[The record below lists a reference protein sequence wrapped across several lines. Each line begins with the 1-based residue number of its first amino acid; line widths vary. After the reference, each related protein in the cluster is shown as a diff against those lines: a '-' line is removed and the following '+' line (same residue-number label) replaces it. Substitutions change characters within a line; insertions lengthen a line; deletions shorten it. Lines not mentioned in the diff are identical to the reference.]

1 MSGAIYSDAWYRI
14 ADARVSLLPGVRTSR
29 QSYRGQPWVV
39 LEDAYAHRFFRITPE
54 AHDFL
59 LTLHQ
64 GVTVDAA
71 WQAYLRAHPQRAP
84 GQEEVVQLLSQL
96 HVSNLL
102 HFSDGANS
110 IEIDRR
116 AREVRSKE
124 LRNKLMSFL
133 YFRMPIWDPDDALTA
148 MDKALRAVPM
158 WLMVL
163 VCLAVAVAGGSAV
176 VADWHLV
183 GDRAQG
189 AFAWA
194 NLPWLYL
201 CMAVMKVVHEICHG
215 LVCKRYGGSVHT
227 FGLMFLV
234 TTPLPYVDTTAS
246 WAFPNKWH
254 RMLVSSAGMLA
265 DLFMAGLGALVW
277 AATGPGLVNSL
288 AFNVMLIGS
297 VSSLLFNGNPLLRF
311 DAYYVLAD
319 ALDIP
324 NFYQKS
330 QQYWFYLA
338 DRYLLGSHAARS
350 PVDVSS
356 ERKWFLMYAPVSLVY
371 RLIVSYA
378 IVLFVMD
385 LWLGLG
391 LVMLVLTVYMLLLA
405 PAWKGLNHL
414 FGAQVQAHR
423 WRAWTGAGGLAGAV
437 AVLVFAVPWPHSIM
451 AQGVVQMSRFSV
463 LYAPIDARLERA
475 VLGHGQT
482 VASGTPLMWFDA
494 TALRLDME
502 QTLRERDELLAL
514 ERAALSRQ
522 VVDLQPLVEQRL
534 AKEQRLL
541 ELQSRL
547 SKAVVRAPHAGRYV
561 ALEGAERQGAW
572 LSQGTEVGH
581 VLDPSQG
588 FQFVAVVSQ
597 ERARELFASP
607 VGEINLRVL
616 GQADQLI
623 AVERVVLLP
632 YQLDKLPSA
641 ALGWLGGGD
650 LAVSNQDAKG
660 EKAAEEFFEVRLTL
674 KPDPASGV
682 VLAHGMRGVL
692 RLALPPSSL
701 YERINEAMRQL
712 VQKRYRLG

>member
-14 ADARVSLLPGVRTSR
+14 AQARVSLLPGVRTSR
-29 QSYRGQPWVV
+29 QRYRERPWVV

-64 GVTVDAA
+64 GVTVDEA
-71 WQAYLRAHPQRAP
+71 WQAYLRQYPEQAP

-102 HFSDGANS
+102 HFSEGANN

-116 AREVRSKE
+116 AGEVRQKE
-124 LRNKLMSFL
+124 LRGKLMSFL
-133 YFRMPIWDPDDALTA
+133 YFRIPLWDPDDFLTA
-148 MDKALRAVPM
+148 MDRRLR
-158 WLMVL
+158 WLPAWLL
-163 VCLAVAVAGGSAV
+163 VAFWLGLTLAAGSAV
-176 VADWHLV
+176 IANWSQI

-215 LVCKRYGGSVHT
+215 LVCKRYGGRVHT

-265 DLFMAGLGALVW
+265 DLFMAALGALVW
-277 AATGPGLVNSL
+277 ASTGPGLVNSL

-330 QQYWFYLA
+330 QQYWYYLT

-350 PVDVSS
+350 PVDAPS
-356 ERKWFLMYAPVSLVY
+356 EQKWLLMYTPVSLAY
-371 RLIVSYA
+371 RLMVSYA
-378 IVLFVMD
+378 IVIFVMD
-385 LWLGLG
+385 LWFALG
-391 LVMLVLTVYMLLLA
+391 LVMLIMTLYLLVIA
-405 PAWKGLNHL
+405 PSWKGLSHL
-414 FGAQVQAHR
+414 LGPQVQAHR
-423 WRAWTGAGGLAGAV
+423 WRAWSGAGALIAAV
-437 AVLVFAVPWPHSIM
+437 SALVFVVPWPHSIQ
-451 AQGVVQMSRFSV
+451 AQGVVQLSRFSV
-463 LYAPIDARLERA
+463 LYAPLDGRLERA

-482 VASGTPLMWFDA
+482 VAAGTPLMWFDP
-494 TALRLDME
+494 TVISLEME
-502 QTLRERDELLAL
+502 QTERERDELVAQ
-514 ERAALSRQ
+514 ERAALARQ
-522 VVDLQPLVEQRL
+522 AADVQPIVEQRL
-534 AKEQRLL
+534 AKQQRLA
-541 ELQSRL
+541 ELNRRRQL
-547 SKAVVRAPHAGRYV
+547 AVVRAPHAGRFV
-561 ALEGAERQGAW
+561 APEGGERQGSW
-572 LSQGTEVGH
+572 LAQGTEMGH

-588 FQFVAVVSQ
+588 YQFVAVVSQ
-597 ERARELFASP
+597 ERARELFSSPASELS
-607 VGEINLRVL
+607 VRLL
-616 GQADQLI
+616 GQADQVI
-623 AVERVVLLP
+623 AVERLVLLP
-632 YQLDKLPSA
+632 YQRDRLPSA

-650 LAVSNQDAKG
+650 LPVSTQDSKG
-660 EKAAEEFFEVRLTL
+660 EKAAEEFFEVRMTI
-674 KPDPASGV
+674 KADPDAPV

-692 RLALPPSSL
+692 RLGLPARSL
-701 YERINEAMRQL
+701 YDRVNESLRQL

>member
-14 ADARVSLLPGVRTSR
+14 AESRVSLLPGVRTSR
-29 QSYRGQPWVV
+29 QSYRGLPWVV

-54 AHDFL
+54 AYDFL

-64 GVTVDAA
+64 GITIDQA
-71 WQAYLRAHPQRAP
+71 WQAYLRQHPQHAP

-110 IEIDRR
+110 LEIDRR
-116 AREVRSKE
+116 AREARNKE
-124 LRNKLMSFL
+124 FRGKLMSFL
-133 YFRMPIWDPDDALTA
+133 YFRVPVWDPDNFLAGMDRWLRHVPAWLIVAL
-148 MDKALRAVPM
+148 
-158 WLMVL
+158 WLVVGL
-163 VCLAVAVAGGSAV
+163 SGASAV
-176 VADWHLV
+176 IGEWSRVSDHS
-183 GDRAQG
+183 QG

-201 CMAVMKVVHEICHG
+201 CMAVMKVVHETCHG
-215 LVCKRYGGSVHT
+215 LVCKRYGGKVHT

-254 RMLVSSAGMLA
+254 RMLVSSAGMIS
-265 DLFMAGLGALVW
+265 DLFMAALGALVW

-297 VSSLLFNGNPLLRF
+297 VSSVIFNGNPLLRF

-330 QQYWFYLA
+330 QQYWFFLA
-338 DRYLLGSHAARS
+338 DRYLLGSHAART
-350 PVDVSS
+350 PVDVPS
-356 ERKWFLMYAPVSLVY
+356 ERIWLMSYAPVSLFY
-371 RLIVSYA
+371 RLVVSYA

-391 LVMLVLTVYMLLLA
+391 LVLLALTLYMLVVA
-405 PAWKGLNHL
+405 PAWKGLSHL
-414 FGAQVQAHR
+414 FGPQVQAHR
-423 WRAWTGAGGLAGAV
+423 WRAWAGAGGLSALV
-437 AVLVFAVPWPHSIM
+437 AVFIFAVPWPHAIY

-463 LYAPIDARLERA
+463 LYAPLDGRLEHA
-475 VLGHGQT
+475 VLGHGQS
-482 VASGTPLMWFDA
+482 VEAGAPLMWFDPVGL
-494 TALRLDME
+494 TVDIE
-502 QTLRERDELLAL
+502 QTKRERDELLTL
-514 ERAALSRQ
+514 ERSALSRQ
-522 VVDLQPLVEQRL
+522 VADFQPLVEQRQ
-534 AKEQRLL
+534 AKEQRLQEL
-541 ELQSRL
+541 ERRL
-547 SKAVVRAPHAGRYV
+547 ALAVVRAPHGGHYI
-561 ALEGAERQGAW
+561 ALEGGERQGTW
-572 LSQGTEVGH
+572 LGQGTEVGH
-581 VLDPSQG
+581 VLDPSMG
-588 FQFVAVVSQ
+588 YQFVAVISQ
-597 ERARELFASP
+597 ERARELFAQP
-607 VGEINLRVL
+607 VGKLGLRLL

-623 AVERVVLLP
+623 PVERVVLLP
-632 YQLDKLPSA
+632 YQKERLPSA

-650 LAVSNQDAKG
+650 LPVSTQDAKG
-660 EKAAEEFFEVRLTL
+660 EKAAEEFFEVRLTI
-674 KPDPASGV
+674 KPDSKADV

-692 RLALPPSSL
+692 RLELPARSMFD
-701 YERINEAMRQL
+701 RINESLRQL

>member
-14 ADARVSLLPGVRTSR
+14 AQARVSLLPGVKTSR
-29 QSYRGQPWVV
+29 QSYRGLPWVV

-54 AHDFL
+54 AHNFL

-64 GVTVDAA
+64 GVTVDEA
-71 WQAYLRAHPQRAP
+71 WQSYLRQHPEHAP

-102 HFSDGANS
+102 HFSDSANS
-110 IEIDRR
+110 VEIDRR
-116 AREVRSKE
+116 AGEARSKE
-124 LRNKLMSFL
+124 LRSKLMSFL
-133 YFRMPIWDPDDALTA
+133 YFRVPIWDPDDFLSAA
-148 MDKALRAVPM
+148 DRRLRLLPSWLLVAV
-158 WLMVL
+158 W
-163 VCLAVAVAGGSAV
+163 LAVGLAGTWAV
-176 VADWHLV
+176 VGEWGRV
-183 GDRAQG
+183 SDRTQG

-194 NLPWLYL
+194 NLPLLYL

-215 LVCKRYGGSVHT
+215 LVCKRYGGKVHT

-246 WAFPNKWH
+246 WAFPNKWD
-254 RMLVSSAGMLA
+254 RVLVSSAGMLA
-265 DLFMAGLGALVW
+265 DLFMAALGALVW
-277 AATGPGLVNSL
+277 ANTGPGLVNSL

-297 VSSLLFNGNPLLRF
+297 VSSLVFNGNPLLRF

-330 QQYWFYLA
+330 QQYWFFLA
-338 DRYLLGSHAARS
+338 DRYLLGSHAART
-350 PVDVSS
+350 PVDVPS
-356 ERKWFLMYAPVSLVY
+356 ERKWLMAYAPVSLVY
-371 RLIVSYA
+371 RLLVSYA

-391 LVMLVLTVYMLLLA
+391 LVILVLTFYMLVAA
-405 PAWKGLNHL
+405 PAWKGLSHL
-414 FGAQVQAHR
+414 LGPQVQAHR
-423 WRAWTGAGGLAGAV
+423 WRAWAGAGGLGALV
-437 AVLVFAVPWPHSIM
+437 AALVFAVPWSHAIQ

-463 LYAPIDARLERA
+463 LYAPLDARLQRA

-482 VASGTPLMWFDA
+482 VEAGTPLMWFDPA
-494 TALRLDME
+494 ALVLDIE
-502 QTLRERDELLAL
+502 QTERERDELLAM
-514 ERAALSRQ
+514 ERAALSRTAA
-522 VVDLQPLVEQRL
+522 DLQPLSEQRL

-541 ELQSRL
+541 DLRRRL
-547 SKAVVRAPHAGRYV
+547 SQAVVRAPHAGRYI
-561 ALEGAERQGAW
+561 ALDSGERQGAW
-572 LSQGTEVGH
+572 MGQGTEIGH
-581 VLDPSQG
+581 VLDPSEG
-588 FQFVAVVSQ
+588 YQFVAVVSQ
-597 ERARELFASP
+597 ERARELFAQP
-607 VGEINLRVL
+607 VGHLGLRLL

-623 AVERVVLLP
+623 AVDRVVLVP
-632 YQLDKLPSA
+632 YQMDRLPSA

-660 EKAAEEFFEVRLTL
+660 DKAAEEFFELRLTL
-674 KPDPASGV
+674 KPDPAAHV

-692 RLALPPSSL
+692 RLELPPRSL
-701 YERINEAMRQL
+701 YARINESLRQL